1 MRSPS
6 VIIRRFLGAA
16 RSYLT
21 DLWSRREFAW
31 YLAVGNLKA
40 RNASTIL
47 GLFWWVL
54 NPALLG
60 AVYWFVFGVMFTRG
74 EGEFGGVTFLV
85 YLLSGMFPFYFTRTA
100 MTGGVNSI
108 VSNTQLLANL
118 HFPRAVL
125 PIASLIEG
133 FMGFLSSLLAYFL
146 IVGPVEGVWPTANMI
161 ILIPVMVIHLA
172 FNLGLSM
179 LVARLAVP
187 FRDLN
192 NLVPYMTRI
201 WLYTS
206 PILYAKATI
215 ADAPDLALR
224 LVELNPLVPI
234 LRLYRYALAGIETD
248 LASAFLGASIWA
260 VVFLVGGALWFI
272 KYEGRIARYV

>member
-6 VIIRRFLGAA
+6 AVIGRSSRAA
-16 RSYLT
+16 RNYLI

-40 RNASTIL
+40 RNASTVL

-60 AVYWFVFGVMFTRG
+60 AVYWFVFGILFQRG
-74 EGEFGGVTFLV
+74 DDEFGGVVFVV

-118 HFPRAVL
+118 RFPRAVL
-125 PIASLIEG
+125 PIAALVEG
-133 FMGFLSSLLAYFL
+133 TLGFLSSLIAYFL
-146 IVGPVEGVWPTANMI
+146 IVGPAQGVWPSLAVVWLVP
-161 ILIPVMVIHLA
+161 ILVIHLA

-192 NLVPYMTRI
+192 NLVPYIVRM
-201 WLYTS
+201 WLYLS
-206 PILYAKATI
+206 PILWADATI
-215 ADAPDLALR
+215 EGTPEWAKRLA
-224 LVELNPLVPI
+224 ELNPLVPI
-234 LRLYRYALAGIETD
+234 LDLYRYALAGIETD
-248 LASAFLGASIWA
+248 LGVAFLGATAWA
-260 VVFLVGGALWFI
+260 VFFLVTGALWFI
-272 KYEGRIARYV
+272 KYEGRMARYV

>member
-6 VIIRRFLGAA
+6 VITRRFLGAA
-16 RSYLT
+16 RNYST

-40 RNASTIL
+40 RNASTVL

-60 AVYWFVFGVMFTRG
+60 GVYWFVFGVMFTRG

-118 HFPRAVL
+118 NFPRAVL
-125 PIASLIEG
+125 PISSLIEG

-146 IVGPVEGVWPTANMI
+146 IVGPVEGVWPTRHIA

-192 NLVPYMTRI
+192 NLVPYVARI

-248 LASAFLGASIWA
+248 LASAFLSASIWA
-260 VVFLVGGALWFI
+260 AVFLVSGALWFI